1 MDKCIVYLPVYNG
14 AKFLK
19 ETLDSV
25 LNQDYENYQVVIC
38 DDCSSDESPEMISG
52 YIKEYPKKIVYLRNH
67 RNLGVGTTLHNC
79 YIQYHDARFFAQ
91 IGHDDVWPKNYLS
104 QQVAKLQSS
113 DAVASFAQND
123 YVDTQG
129 KPLKFVQ
136 IFKPEMI
143 DSLESD
149 EFFLYL
155 VHANFLCA
163 PASMVDLSKVDP
175 DKVARFWGYNNERLQ
190 DCELWLNLCLHGTFL
205 YNQSVTI
212 HYRIHGNNLSDEGKR
227 VMQGKLEYYTML
239 QRVFTSNAFFDF
251 IEVQRDPIGFID
263 RLLDTISENFGYSN
277 PLKLLIIDMC
287 EHFLNEG
294 YESETIW
301 RYLNWMYM
309 DSGVLTKCLKN
320 GRNLPGKITILHC
333 GIKNGEI
340 LTDLDQFPDF
350 CVVENTGRFDPKILC
365 AIQEDDIEY
374 FLNADPYPFYFSNGQ
389 MIIFCKNDRITSCQ
403 KKYPHLLTVSEDIS
417 ALQLSKLLYSFV
429 EDKTHIYR
437 NGFFDMS
444 ISYHQFE
451 PCAVYHSICI
461 KVEETVVRTVLLPGH
476 TPEDFKVYDG
486 SKELPTIPSDASS
499 AILERYES
507 KSGELYVHSDSEIS
521 LREQIVVN
529 NILYVCTEVV
539 TNRENQPIPIFKRLC
554 YCNNNEV
561 LGRLTNFQLESL
573 YANTVCQ
580 LQEITHSFS
589 YIAMIKIK
597 KVLHKLRLT
606 QPLKRVMI
614 KIYQLVKGKPYGA

>member
-190 DCELWLNLCLHGTFL
+190 DCELWLN
-205 YNQSVTI
+205 
-212 HYRIHGNNLSDEGKR
+212 
-227 VMQGKLEYYTML
+227 
-239 QRVFTSNAFFDF
+239 
-251 IEVQRDPIGFID
+251 
-263 RLLDTISENFGYSN
+263 
-277 PLKLLIIDMC
+277 
-287 EHFLNEG
+287 
-294 YESETIW
+294 
-301 RYLNWMYM
+301 
-309 DSGVLTKCLKN
+309 
-320 GRNLPGKITILHC
+320 
-333 GIKNGEI
+333 
-340 LTDLDQFPDF
+340 
-350 CVVENTGRFDPKILC
+350 
-365 AIQEDDIEY
+365 
-374 FLNADPYPFYFSNGQ
+374 
-389 MIIFCKNDRITSCQ
+389 
-403 KKYPHLLTVSEDIS
+403 
-417 ALQLSKLLYSFV
+417 
-429 EDKTHIYR
+429 
-437 NGFFDMS
+437 
-444 ISYHQFE
+444 
-451 PCAVYHSICI
+451 
-461 KVEETVVRTVLLPGH
+461 
-476 TPEDFKVYDG
+476 
-486 SKELPTIPSDASS
+486 
-499 AILERYES
+499 
-507 KSGELYVHSDSEIS
+507 
-521 LREQIVVN
+521 
-529 NILYVCTEVV
+529 
-539 TNRENQPIPIFKRLC
+539 
-554 YCNNNEV
+554 
-561 LGRLTNFQLESL
+561 
-573 YANTVCQ
+573 
-580 LQEITHSFS
+580 
-589 YIAMIKIK
+589 
-597 KVLHKLRLT
+597 
-606 QPLKRVMI
+606 
-614 KIYQLVKGKPYGA
+614 